1 MESSVLEEKVV
12 HKVMKNVPFGLVVS
26 SEGRERKVYYVNPM
40 AYRMLGYTREE
51 YVEKV
56 QGGWSRFV
64 DIDLRTV
71 MREHHEEILTGE
83 PFELTAL
90 AKMKD
95 GNKKWLSFRVMVSID
110 IISTGVKPV
119 SYITITDAT
128 EKVER
133 NRRYAREREY
143 LRDCA
148 ARDSMTRLL
157 NRGTME
163 ARIRE
168 ELESAAEG
176 QSYAYIAIDLD
187 NFKQINDVYG
197 HWAGDRVIMGMSDIL
212 REVYGNNA
220 RIGRM
225 GGDEF
230 AVFLPDVKDR
240 MRIQDQADEVLR
252 RLRGQKEI
260 IGMAEEPTASIGIA
274 FGPWDGT
281 SFRELYHRADEA
293 LYQVKKEEKNSIAI
307 YTMI

>member
-1 MESSVLEEKVV
+1 MESSVLEEKVF

-26 SEGRERKVYYVNPM
+26 GEGRERKVYYVNQM
-40 AYRMLGYTREE
+40 AYHMLGYTREE
-51 YVEKV
+51 YIKKV
-56 QGGWSRFV
+56 QGGWSRFL
-64 DIDLRTV
+64 DIDLREV
-71 MREHHEEILTGE
+71 MWDHHEEILTGE

-90 AKMKD
+90 TETKD
-95 GNKKWLSFRVMVSID
+95 GNKKWLSFRVMVSMEL
-110 IISTGVKPV
+110 KPV
-119 SYITITDAT
+119 SYITITDVT
-128 EKVER
+128 EKVEK

-143 LRDCA
+143 LKDCA

-163 ARIRE
+163 ERIKE
-168 ELESAAEG
+168 ELEAVEEG
-176 QSYAYIAIDLD
+176 QNYAYIALDLD
-187 NFKQINDVYG
+187 NFKQINDMYG
-197 HWAGDRVIMGMSDIL
+197 HWAGDSIIMGISNIL

-230 AVFLPDVKDR
+230 AVFIPDVKDR
-240 MRIQDQADEVLR
+240 AQIQSQADEVLR
-252 RLRGQKEI
+252 RLRLQKEM

-274 FGPWDGT
+274 FGPEDGR

-293 LYQVKKEEKNSIAI
+293 LYQVKNEEKNSIAI

>member
-1 MESSVLEEKVV
+1 MESSVLEEKVF

-26 SEGRERKVYYVNPM
+26 GEGRERKVYYVNQM
-40 AYRMLGYTREE
+40 AYHMLGYTREE
-51 YVEKV
+51 YIKKV
-56 QGGWSRFV
+56 QGGWSRFL
-64 DIDLRTV
+64 DIDLREV
-71 MREHHEEILTGE
+71 MRDHHEEILTGE

-90 AKMKD
+90 TETKD
-95 GNKKWLSFRVMVSID
+95 GNKKWLSFRVMVSMEL
-110 IISTGVKPV
+110 KPV
-119 SYITITDAT
+119 SYITITDVT
-128 EKVER
+128 EKVEK

-143 LRDCA
+143 LKECA

-163 ARIRE
+163 ERIKE
-168 ELESAAEG
+168 ELEAVEEG
-176 QSYAYIAIDLD
+176 QNYAYIALDLD
-187 NFKQINDVYG
+187 NFKQINDMYG
-197 HWAGDRVIMGMSDIL
+197 HWAGDSIIMGISNIL

-230 AVFLPDVKDR
+230 AVFIPDVKDR
-240 MRIQDQADEVLR
+240 AQIQSQADEVLR
-252 RLRGQKEI
+252 RLRLQKEM

-274 FGPWDGT
+274 FGPEDGR

-293 LYQVKKEEKNSIAI
+293 LYQVKNEEKNSIAI

>member
-90 AKMKD
+90 AKTKD
-95 GNKKWLSFRVMVSID
+95 GNKKWLSFCVMVSID

-119 SYITITDAT
+119 SYITITDVT

-143 LRDCA
+143 LQDCA

-163 ARIRE
+163 ERIRE

-197 HWAGDRVIMGMSDIL
+197 HWAGDRVILGISNIL

-240 MRIQDQADEVLR
+240 ARIQSQADEVLR
-252 RLRGQKEI
+252 RLRGQKEM
-260 IGMAEEPTASIGIA
+260 IGMANEPTASIGIA
-274 FGPWDGT
+274 FGPEDGT

>member
-1 MESSVLEEKVV
+1 MENSVLEEKVF

-26 SEGRERKVYYVNPM
+26 SEGRKRKVYYVNTM
-40 AYRMLGYTREE
+40 AYHMLGYTREE
-51 YVEKV
+51 FIEKV
-56 QGGWSRFV
+56 QDGWSRFV

-83 PFELTAL
+83 SFELTAQTET
-90 AKMKD
+90 KD
-95 GNKKWLSFRVMVSID
+95 GNKKWLSFRVMVSMEL
-110 IISTGVKPV
+110 KPV
-119 SYITITDAT
+119 SYITITDVT
-128 EKVER
+128 EKVEK

-143 LRDCA
+143 LKDCA

-163 ARIRE
+163 ERIKE
-168 ELESAAEG
+168 ELEAVEEG
-176 QSYAYIAIDLD
+176 QNYAYIALDLD
-187 NFKQINDVYG
+187 NFKQINDMYG
-197 HWAGDRVIMGMSDIL
+197 HWAGDSIIMGISNIL

-230 AVFLPDVKDR
+230 AVFIPDVKDR
-240 MRIQDQADEVLR
+240 AQIQSQADEVLR
-252 RLRGQKEI
+252 RLRLQKEM

-274 FGPWDGT
+274 FGPADGR

-293 LYQVKKEEKNSIAI
+293 LYQVKNEEKNSIAI

>member
-1 MESSVLEEKVV
+1 MESSVLEEKVF

-26 SEGRERKVYYVNPM
+26 GEGRERKVYYVNQM
-40 AYRMLGYTREE
+40 AYHMLGYTREE
-51 YVEKV
+51 YIKKV
-56 QGGWSRFV
+56 QGGWSRFL
-64 DIDLRTV
+64 DIDLREV
-71 MREHHEEILTGE
+71 MRDHHEEILTGE

-90 AKMKD
+90 TETKD
-95 GNKKWLSFRVMVSID
+95 GNKKWLSFRVMVSMEL
-110 IISTGVKPV
+110 KPV
-119 SYITITDAT
+119 SYITITDVT
-128 EKVER
+128 EKVEK

-143 LRDCA
+143 LKDCA

-163 ARIRE
+163 ERIKE
-168 ELESAAEG
+168 ELEAVEEG
-176 QSYAYIAIDLD
+176 QNYAYIALDLD
-187 NFKQINDVYG
+187 NFKQINDMYG
-197 HWAGDRVIMGMSDIL
+197 HWAGDSIIMGISNIL

-230 AVFLPDVKDR
+230 AVFIPDVKDR
-240 MRIQDQADEVLR
+240 AQIQSQADEVLR
-252 RLRGQKEI
+252 CLRLQKEM

-274 FGPWDGT
+274 FGPEDGR

-293 LYQVKKEEKNSIAI
+293 LYQVKNEEKNSIAI

>member
-1 MESSVLEEKVV
+1 MENSVLEEKVF

-26 SEGRERKVYYVNPM
+26 GEGRERKVYYVNQM
-40 AYRMLGYTREE
+40 AYHMLGYTREE
-51 YVEKV
+51 YIKKV
-56 QGGWSRFV
+56 QGGWSRFL
-64 DIDLRTV
+64 DIDLREV
-71 MREHHEEILTGE
+71 MRDHHEEILTGE

-90 AKMKD
+90 TETKD
-95 GNKKWLSFRVMVSID
+95 GNKKWLSFRVMVSMEL
-110 IISTGVKPV
+110 KPV
-119 SYITITDAT
+119 SYITITDVT
-128 EKVER
+128 EKVEK

-143 LRDCA
+143 LKDCA

-163 ARIRE
+163 ERIKE
-168 ELESAAEG
+168 ELEAVEER
-176 QSYAYIAIDLD
+176 QNYAYIALDLD
-187 NFKQINDVYG
+187 NFKQINDMYG
-197 HWAGDRVIMGMSDIL
+197 HWAGDSIIMGISNIL

-230 AVFLPDVKDR
+230 AVFIPDVKDR
-240 MRIQDQADEVLR
+240 AQIQSQADEVLR
-252 RLRGQKEI
+252 RLRLQKEM

-274 FGPWDGT
+274 FGPEDGR

-293 LYQVKKEEKNSIAI
+293 LYQVKNEEKNSIAI

>member
-90 AKMKD
+90 AKTKD

-119 SYITITDAT
+119 SYITITDVT

-143 LRDCA
+143 LQDCA

-163 ARIRE
+163 ERIRE

-197 HWAGDRVIMGMSDIL
+197 HWAGDRVIIGMSDIL

-240 MRIQDQADEVLR
+240 ARIQSQADEVLR
-252 RLRGQKEI
+252 RLRGQKEM
-260 IGMAEEPTASIGIA
+260 IGMANEPTASIGIA
-274 FGPWDGT
+274 FGPEDGT

>member
-1 MESSVLEEKVV
+1 MESSVLEEKVF

-26 SEGRERKVYYVNPM
+26 GEGRERKVYYVNQM
-40 AYRMLGYTREE
+40 AYHMLGYTREE
-51 YVEKV
+51 YIKKV
-56 QGGWSRFV
+56 QGGWSRFL
-64 DIDLRTV
+64 DIDLREV
-71 MREHHEEILTGE
+71 MRDHHEEILTGE

-90 AKMKD
+90 TETKD
-95 GNKKWLSFRVMVSID
+95 GNKKWLSFRVMVSMEL
-110 IISTGVKPV
+110 KPV
-119 SYITITDAT
+119 SYITITDVT
-128 EKVER
+128 EKVEK

-143 LRDCA
+143 LKDCA

-163 ARIRE
+163 ERIKE
-168 ELESAAEG
+168 ELEAVEEG
-176 QSYAYIAIDLD
+176 QNYAYIALDLD
-187 NFKQINDVYG
+187 NFKQINDMYG
-197 HWAGDRVIMGMSDIL
+197 HWAGDSIIMGISNIL

-230 AVFLPDVKDR
+230 AVFISDVKDR
-240 MRIQDQADEVLR
+240 AQIQSQADEVLR
-252 RLRGQKEI
+252 RLRLQKEM

-274 FGPWDGT
+274 FGPEDGR

>member
-1 MESSVLEEKVV
+1 MENSVLEEKVF

-26 SEGRERKVYYVNPM
+26 GEGRERKVYYVNQM
-40 AYRMLGYTREE
+40 AYHMLGYTREE
-51 YVEKV
+51 YIKKV
-56 QGGWSRFV
+56 QGGWSRFL
-64 DIDLRTV
+64 DIDLREV
-71 MREHHEEILTGE
+71 MRDHHEEILTGE

-90 AKMKD
+90 TETKD
-95 GNKKWLSFRVMVSID
+95 GNKKWLSFRVMVSMEL
-110 IISTGVKPV
+110 KPV
-119 SYITITDAT
+119 SYITITDVT
-128 EKVER
+128 EKVEK

-143 LRDCA
+143 LKDCA

-163 ARIRE
+163 ERIKE
-168 ELESAAEG
+168 ELEAVEEG
-176 QSYAYIAIDLD
+176 QNYAYIALDLD
-187 NFKQINDVYG
+187 NFKQINDMYG
-197 HWAGDRVIMGMSDIL
+197 HWAGDSIIMGISNIL

-240 MRIQDQADEVLR
+240 AQIQSQADEVLR
-252 RLRGQKEI
+252 RLRLQKEM

-274 FGPWDGT
+274 FGPEDGR

-293 LYQVKKEEKNSIAI
+293 LYQVKNEEKNSIAI

>member
-1 MESSVLEEKVV
+1 MENSVLEEKVF

-26 SEGRERKVYYVNPM
+26 SEGRKRKVYYVNTM
-40 AYRMLGYTREE
+40 AYHMLGYTREE
-51 YVEKV
+51 FIEKV
-56 QGGWSRFV
+56 QDGWSRFV

-83 PFELTAL
+83 SFELTAQTET
-90 AKMKD
+90 KD
-95 GNKKWLSFRVMVSID
+95 GNKKWLSFRVMVSMEL
-110 IISTGVKPV
+110 KPV
-119 SYITITDAT
+119 SYITITDVT
-128 EKVER
+128 EKVEK

-143 LRDCA
+143 LKDCA

-163 ARIRE
+163 ERIKE
-168 ELESAAEG
+168 ELEAVEEG
-176 QSYAYIAIDLD
+176 QNYAYIAPDLD
-187 NFKQINDVYG
+187 NFKQINDMYG
-197 HWAGDRVIMGMSDIL
+197 HWAGDSIIMGISNIL

-230 AVFLPDVKDR
+230 AVFIPDVKDR
-240 MRIQDQADEVLR
+240 AQIQSQADEVLR
-252 RLRGQKEI
+252 RLRLQKEM

-274 FGPWDGT
+274 FGPEDGR

-293 LYQVKKEEKNSIAI
+293 LYQVKNEEKDSIAI

>member
-1 MESSVLEEKVV
+1 MESSVLEEKVF

-26 SEGRERKVYYVNPM
+26 GEGRERKVYYVNQM
-40 AYRMLGYTREE
+40 AYHMLGYTREE
-51 YVEKV
+51 YIKKV
-56 QGGWSRFV
+56 QGGWSRFL
-64 DIDLRTV
+64 DIDLREV
-71 MREHHEEILTGE
+71 MRDHHEEILTGE

-90 AKMKD
+90 TETKD
-95 GNKKWLSFRVMVSID
+95 GNKKWLSFRVMVSMEL
-110 IISTGVKPV
+110 KPV
-119 SYITITDAT
+119 SYITITDVT
-128 EKVER
+128 EKVEK

-143 LRDCA
+143 LKDCA

-163 ARIRE
+163 ERIKE
-168 ELESAAEG
+168 ELEAVEEG
-176 QSYAYIAIDLD
+176 QNYAYIALDLD
-187 NFKQINDVYG
+187 NFKQINDMYG
-197 HWAGDRVIMGMSDIL
+197 HWAGDSIIMGISNIL

-230 AVFLPDVKDR
+230 AVFISDVKDR
-240 MRIQDQADEVLR
+240 AQIQSQADEVLR
-252 RLRGQKEI
+252 RLRLQKEM

-274 FGPWDGT
+274 FGPEDGR

-293 LYQVKKEEKNSIAI
+293 LYQVKNEEKDSIAI

>member
-1 MESSVLEEKVV
+1 MENSVLEEKVF

-26 SEGRERKVYYVNPM
+26 GEGRERKVYYVNQM
-40 AYRMLGYTREE
+40 AYHMLGYTREE
-51 YVEKV
+51 YIKKV
-56 QGGWSRFV
+56 QGGWSRFL
-64 DIDLRTV
+64 DIDLREV
-71 MREHHEEILTGE
+71 MRDHHEEILTGE

-90 AKMKD
+90 TETKD
-95 GNKKWLSFRVMVSID
+95 GNKKWLSFRVMVSMEL
-110 IISTGVKPV
+110 KPV
-119 SYITITDAT
+119 SYITITDVT
-128 EKVER
+128 EKVEK

-143 LRDCA
+143 LKDCA

-163 ARIRE
+163 ERIKE
-168 ELESAAEG
+168 ELEAVEEG
-176 QSYAYIAIDLD
+176 QNYAYIALDLD
-187 NFKQINDVYG
+187 NFKQINDMYG
-197 HWAGDRVIMGMSDIL
+197 HWAGDSIIMGISNIL

-230 AVFLPDVKDR
+230 AVFILDVKDR
-240 MRIQDQADEVLR
+240 VQIQSQADEVLR
-252 RLRGQKEI
+252 RLRLQKEM

-274 FGPWDGT
+274 FGPEDGR

>member
-1 MESSVLEEKVV
+1 MENSVLEEKVF

-26 SEGRERKVYYVNPM
+26 SEGRKRKVYYVNTM
-40 AYRMLGYTREE
+40 AYHMLGYTREE
-51 YVEKV
+51 FIEKV
-56 QGGWSRFV
+56 QDGWSRFV

-83 PFELTAL
+83 SFELTAQTET
-90 AKMKD
+90 KD
-95 GNKKWLSFRVMVSID
+95 GNKKWLSFRVMVSMEL
-110 IISTGVKPV
+110 KPV
-119 SYITITDAT
+119 SYITITDVT
-128 EKVER
+128 EKVEK

-143 LRDCA
+143 LKDCA

-163 ARIRE
+163 ERIKE
-168 ELESAAEG
+168 ELEAVEEG
-176 QSYAYIAIDLD
+176 QNYAYIALDLD
-187 NFKQINDVYG
+187 NFKQINDMYG
-197 HWAGDRVIMGMSDIL
+197 HWAGDSIIMGISNIL

-230 AVFLPDVKDR
+230 AVFIPDVKDR
-240 MRIQDQADEVLR
+240 AQIQSQADEVLR
-252 RLRGQKEI
+252 RLRLQKEM

-274 FGPWDGT
+274 FGPEDGR

>member
-1 MESSVLEEKVV
+1 MESSVLEEKVF

-26 SEGRERKVYYVNPM
+26 GEGRERKVYYVNQM
-40 AYRMLGYTREE
+40 AYHMLGYTREE
-51 YVEKV
+51 YIKKV
-56 QGGWSRFV
+56 QGGWSQFL
-64 DIDLRTV
+64 DIDLREV
-71 MREHHEEILTGE
+71 MRDHHEEILTGE

-90 AKMKD
+90 TETKD
-95 GNKKWLSFRVMVSID
+95 GNKKWLSFRVMVSMEL
-110 IISTGVKPV
+110 KPV
-119 SYITITDAT
+119 SYITITDVT
-128 EKVER
+128 EKVEK

-143 LRDCA
+143 LKDCA

-163 ARIRE
+163 ERIKE
-168 ELESAAEG
+168 ELEAVEEG
-176 QSYAYIAIDLD
+176 QNYAYIALDLD
-187 NFKQINDVYG
+187 NFKQINDMYG
-197 HWAGDRVIMGMSDIL
+197 HWAGDSIIMGISNIL

-230 AVFLPDVKDR
+230 AVFIPDVKDR
-240 MRIQDQADEVLR
+240 AQIQSQADEVLR
-252 RLRGQKEI
+252 CLRLQKEM

-274 FGPWDGT
+274 FGPADGR

-293 LYQVKKEEKNSIAI
+293 LYQVKNEEKNSIAI

>member
-1 MESSVLEEKVV
+1 MESSVLEEKVF

-26 SEGRERKVYYVNPM
+26 GEGRERKVYYVNQM
-40 AYRMLGYTREE
+40 AYHMLGYTREE
-51 YVEKV
+51 YIKKV
-56 QGGWSRFV
+56 QGGWSRFL
-64 DIDLRTV
+64 DIDLREV
-71 MREHHEEILTGE
+71 MRDHHEEILTGE

-90 AKMKD
+90 TETKD
-95 GNKKWLSFRVMVSID
+95 GNKKWLSFRVMVSMEL
-110 IISTGVKPV
+110 KPV
-119 SYITITDAT
+119 SYITITDVT
-128 EKVER
+128 EKVEK

-143 LRDCA
+143 LKDCA

-163 ARIRE
+163 ERIKE
-168 ELESAAEG
+168 ELEAVEEG
-176 QSYAYIAIDLD
+176 QNYAYIALDLD
-187 NFKQINDVYG
+187 NFKQINDMYG
-197 HWAGDRVIMGMSDIL
+197 HWAGDSIIMGISNIL

-230 AVFLPDVKDR
+230 AVFIPDVKDR
-240 MRIQDQADEVLR
+240 AQIQSQADEVLR
-252 RLRGQKEI
+252 RLRLQKEM

-274 FGPWDGT
+274 FGPEDGR

>member
-1 MESSVLEEKVV
+1 MESSVLEEKVF
-12 HKVMKNVPFGLVVS
+12 HKVMKNIPFGLVVS
-26 SEGRERKVYYVNPM
+26 SEGRERRVYYVNPM

-51 YVEKV
+51 YIEKV

-64 DIDLRTV
+64 DIDMRAV
-71 MREHHEEILTGE
+71 MRDYHREILAGE
-83 PFELTAL
+83 PFEVTAL
-90 AKMKD
+90 AQMKN
-95 GNKKWLSFRVMVSID
+95 GNKKWLSFRVMVSMEL
-110 IISTGVKPV
+110 KPV
-119 SYITITDAT
+119 SYITITDVT
-128 EKVER
+128 EKVEK

-143 LRDCA
+143 LRDAA
-148 ARDSMTRLL
+148 ARDSMTRLF

-163 ARIRE
+163 ERIE
-168 ELESAAEG
+168 EEIESMEEG
-176 QSYAYIAIDLD
+176 QYYAYIAIDLD

-197 HWAGDRVIMGMSDIL
+197 HWVGDRVILGISNIL

-230 AVFLPDVKDR
+230 AVFLLDVKDR
-240 MRIQDQADEVLR
+240 ARIQSQADEVLR
-252 RLRGQKEI
+252 RLRGQKEM
-260 IGMAEEPTASIGIA
+260 IGMANEPTASIGIA
-274 FGPWDGT
+274 FGPEDGT

>member
-1 MESSVLEEKVV
+1 MESSVLEEKVF

-26 SEGRERKVYYVNPM
+26 GEGRERKVYYVNQM
-40 AYRMLGYTREE
+40 AYHMLGYTREE
-51 YVEKV
+51 YIKKV
-56 QGGWSRFV
+56 QGGWSQFL
-64 DIDLRTV
+64 DIDLREV
-71 MREHHEEILTGE
+71 MRDHHEEILTGE

-90 AKMKD
+90 TETKD
-95 GNKKWLSFRVMVSID
+95 GNKKWLSFRVMVSMEL
-110 IISTGVKPV
+110 KPV
-119 SYITITDAT
+119 SYITITDVT
-128 EKVER
+128 EKVEK

-143 LRDCA
+143 LKDCA

-163 ARIRE
+163 ERIKE
-168 ELESAAEG
+168 ELEAVEEG
-176 QSYAYIAIDLD
+176 QNYAYIALDLD
-187 NFKQINDVYG
+187 NFKQINDMYG
-197 HWAGDRVIMGMSDIL
+197 HWAGDSIIMGISNIL

-230 AVFLPDVKDR
+230 AVFIPDVKDR
-240 MRIQDQADEVLR
+240 AQIQSQADEVLR
-252 RLRGQKEI
+252 RLRLQKEM

-274 FGPWDGT
+274 FGPADGR

-293 LYQVKKEEKNSIAI
+293 LYQVKNEEKNSIAI

>member
-90 AKMKD
+90 AKTKD
-95 GNKKWLSFRVMVSID
+95 GDKKWLSFRVMVSID

-119 SYITITDAT
+119 SYITITDVT

-143 LRDCA
+143 LQDCA

-163 ARIRE
+163 ERIGE

-197 HWAGDRVIMGMSDIL
+197 HWAGDCVIMGMSDIL

-240 MRIQDQADEVLR
+240 ARIQSQADEVLR
-252 RLRGQKEI
+252 RLRGQKEM
-260 IGMAEEPTASIGIA
+260 IGMANEPTASIGIA
-274 FGPWDGT
+274 FGPEDGT

>member
-1 MESSVLEEKVV
+1 MESSVLEEKVF

-26 SEGRERKVYYVNPM
+26 GEGRERKVYYVNQM
-40 AYRMLGYTREE
+40 AYHMLGYTREE
-51 YVEKV
+51 YIKKV
-56 QGGWSRFV
+56 QGGWSRFL
-64 DIDLRTV
+64 DIDLREV
-71 MREHHEEILTGE
+71 MRDHHEEILTGE

-90 AKMKD
+90 TETKD
-95 GNKKWLSFRVMVSID
+95 GNKKWLSFRVMVSMEL
-110 IISTGVKPV
+110 KPV
-119 SYITITDAT
+119 SYITITDVT
-128 EKVER
+128 EKVEK

-143 LRDCA
+143 LKDCA

-163 ARIRE
+163 ERIKE
-168 ELESAAEG
+168 ELEAVEEG
-176 QSYAYIAIDLD
+176 QNYAYIALDLD
-187 NFKQINDVYG
+187 NFKQINDMYG
-197 HWAGDRVIMGMSDIL
+197 HWAGDSIIMGISNIL

-230 AVFLPDVKDR
+230 AVFIPDVKDR
-240 MRIQDQADEVLR
+240 AQIQSQADEVLR
-252 RLRGQKEI
+252 RLRLQKEM

-274 FGPWDGT
+274 FGPEDGR

-293 LYQVKKEEKNSIAI
+293 LYQVKNEEKDSIAI

>member
-1 MESSVLEEKVV
+1 MENSVLEEKVF

-26 SEGRERKVYYVNPM
+26 SEGRKRKVYYVNTM
-40 AYRMLGYTREE
+40 AYHMLGYTREE
-51 YVEKV
+51 FIEKV
-56 QGGWSRFV
+56 QDGWSRFV

-83 PFELTAL
+83 SFELTAL
-90 AKMKD
+90 TETKD
-95 GNKKWLSFRVMVSID
+95 GNKKWLSFRVMVSMEL
-110 IISTGVKPV
+110 KPV
-119 SYITITDAT
+119 SYITITDVT
-128 EKVER
+128 EKVEK

-143 LRDCA
+143 LKDCA

-163 ARIRE
+163 ERIKE
-168 ELESAAEG
+168 ELEAVEEG
-176 QSYAYIAIDLD
+176 QNYAYIALDLD
-187 NFKQINDVYG
+187 NFKQINDMYG
-197 HWAGDRVIMGMSDIL
+197 HWAGDSIIMGISNIL

-230 AVFLPDVKDR
+230 AVFIPDVKDR
-240 MRIQDQADEVLR
+240 AQIQSQADEVLR
-252 RLRGQKEI
+252 RLRLQKEM

-274 FGPWDGT
+274 FGPEDGR

-293 LYQVKKEEKNSIAI
+293 LYQVKNEEKNSIAI

>member
-1 MESSVLEEKVV
+1 MESLVLEEKVF

-26 SEGRERKVYYVNPM
+26 GEGRERKVYYVNQM
-40 AYRMLGYTREE
+40 AYHMLGYTREE
-51 YVEKV
+51 YIKKV
-56 QGGWSRFV
+56 QGGWSRFL
-64 DIDLRTV
+64 DIDLREV
-71 MREHHEEILTGE
+71 MRDHHEEILTGE

-90 AKMKD
+90 TETKD
-95 GNKKWLSFRVMVSID
+95 GNKKWLSFRVMVSMEL
-110 IISTGVKPV
+110 KPV
-119 SYITITDAT
+119 SYITITDVT
-128 EKVER
+128 EKVEK

-143 LRDCA
+143 LKDCA

-163 ARIRE
+163 ERIKE
-168 ELESAAEG
+168 ELEAVEEG
-176 QSYAYIAIDLD
+176 QNYAYIALDLD
-187 NFKQINDVYG
+187 NFKQINDMYG
-197 HWAGDRVIMGMSDIL
+197 HWAGDSIIMGISNIL

-230 AVFLPDVKDR
+230 AVFIPDVKDR
-240 MRIQDQADEVLR
+240 AQIQSQADEVLR
-252 RLRGQKEI
+252 RLRLQKEM

-274 FGPWDGT
+274 FGPEDGR
-281 SFRELYHRADEA
+281 SFRELYHRADAA

>member
-1 MESSVLEEKVV
+1 MESSVLEEKVF

-26 SEGRERKVYYVNPM
+26 GEGRERKVYYVNQM
-40 AYRMLGYTREE
+40 AYHMLGYTREE
-51 YVEKV
+51 YIKKV
-56 QGGWSRFV
+56 QGGWSRFL
-64 DIDLRTV
+64 DIDLREV
-71 MREHHEEILTGE
+71 MRDHHEEILTGE

-90 AKMKD
+90 TETKD
-95 GNKKWLSFRVMVSID
+95 GNKKWLSFCVMVSMEL
-110 IISTGVKPV
+110 KPV
-119 SYITITDAT
+119 SYITITDVT
-128 EKVER
+128 EKVEK

-143 LRDCA
+143 LKDCA

-163 ARIRE
+163 ERIKE
-168 ELESAAEG
+168 ELEAVEEG
-176 QSYAYIAIDLD
+176 QNYAYIALDLD
-187 NFKQINDVYG
+187 NFKQINDMYG
-197 HWAGDRVIMGMSDIL
+197 HWAGDSIIMGISNIL

-230 AVFLPDVKDR
+230 AVFIPDVKDR
-240 MRIQDQADEVLR
+240 VQIQSQADEVLH
-252 RLRGQKEI
+252 RLRFQKEM

-274 FGPWDGT
+274 FGPEDGR

>member
-1 MESSVLEEKVV
+1 MESSVLEEKVFR
-12 HKVMKNVPFGLVVS
+12 KVMKNVPFGLVVS
-26 SEGRERKVYYVNPM
+26 GEGRERKVYYVNQM
-40 AYRMLGYTREE
+40 AYHMLGYTREE
-51 YVEKV
+51 YIKKV
-56 QGGWSRFV
+56 QGGWSRFL
-64 DIDLRTV
+64 DIDLREV
-71 MREHHEEILTGE
+71 MRDHHEEILTGE

-90 AKMKD
+90 TETKD
-95 GNKKWLSFRVMVSID
+95 GNKKWLSFRVMVSMEL
-110 IISTGVKPV
+110 KPV
-119 SYITITDAT
+119 SYITITDVT
-128 EKVER
+128 EKVEK

-143 LRDCA
+143 LKDCA

-163 ARIRE
+163 ERIKE
-168 ELESAAEG
+168 ELEAVEEG
-176 QSYAYIAIDLD
+176 QNYAYIALDLD
-187 NFKQINDVYG
+187 NFKQINDMYG
-197 HWAGDRVIMGMSDIL
+197 HWAGDSIIMGISNIL

-230 AVFLPDVKDR
+230 AVFIPDVKDR
-240 MRIQDQADEVLR
+240 AQIQSQADEVLR
-252 RLRGQKEI
+252 RLRLQKEM

-274 FGPWDGT
+274 FGPEDGR

>member
-1 MESSVLEEKVV
+1 MESSVLEEKVF

-26 SEGRERKVYYVNPM
+26 GEGRERKVYYVNQM
-40 AYRMLGYTREE
+40 AYHMLGYTREE
-51 YVEKV
+51 YIKKV
-56 QGGWSRFV
+56 QGGWSRFL
-64 DIDLRTV
+64 DIDLREV
-71 MREHHEEILTGE
+71 MRDHHEEILTGE

-90 AKMKD
+90 TETKD
-95 GNKKWLSFRVMVSID
+95 GNKKWLSFRVMVSMEL
-110 IISTGVKPV
+110 KPV
-119 SYITITDAT
+119 SYITITDVT
-128 EKVER
+128 EKVEK

-143 LRDCA
+143 LKDCA

-163 ARIRE
+163 ERIKE
-168 ELESAAEG
+168 ELEAVEEG
-176 QSYAYIAIDLD
+176 QNYAYIALDLD
-187 NFKQINDVYG
+187 NFKQINDMYG
-197 HWAGDRVIMGMSDIL
+197 HWAGDSIIMGISNIL

-230 AVFLPDVKDR
+230 AVFIPDVKDR
-240 MRIQDQADEVLR
+240 AQIQSQADEVLR
-252 RLRGQKEI
+252 RLRLQKEM

-274 FGPWDGT
+274 FGPEDGR

-293 LYQVKKEEKNSIAI
+293 LYQVKNEEKNSIAI

>member
-1 MESSVLEEKVV
+1 MESSVLEEKVF

-26 SEGRERKVYYVNPM
+26 GEGRERKVYYVNQM
-40 AYRMLGYTREE
+40 AYHMLGYTREE
-51 YVEKV
+51 YIKKV
-56 QGGWSRFV
+56 QGGWSRFL
-64 DIDLRTV
+64 DIDLREV
-71 MREHHEEILTGE
+71 MRDHHEEILTGE

-90 AKMKD
+90 TETKD
-95 GNKKWLSFRVMVSID
+95 GNKKWLSFRVMVSMEL
-110 IISTGVKPV
+110 KPV
-119 SYITITDAT
+119 SYITITDVT
-128 EKVER
+128 EKVEK

-143 LRDCA
+143 LKDCA

-163 ARIRE
+163 ERIKE
-168 ELESAAEG
+168 ELEAVEEG
-176 QSYAYIAIDLD
+176 QNYAYIALDLD
-187 NFKQINDVYG
+187 NFKQINDMYG
-197 HWAGDRVIMGMSDIL
+197 HWAGDSIIMGISNIL

-230 AVFLPDVKDR
+230 AVFISDVKDR
-240 MRIQDQADEVLR
+240 AQIQSQADEVLR
-252 RLRGQKEI
+252 RLRLQKEM

-274 FGPWDGT
+274 FGPEDGR

-293 LYQVKKEEKNSIAI
+293 LYQVKNEEENSIAI

>member
-1 MESSVLEEKVV
+1 MESSVLEEKVF

-26 SEGRERKVYYVNPM
+26 GEGRERKVYYVNQM
-40 AYRMLGYTREE
+40 AYHMLGYTREE
-51 YVEKV
+51 YIKKV
-56 QGGWSRFV
+56 QGGWSRFL
-64 DIDLRTV
+64 DIDLREV
-71 MREHHEEILTGE
+71 MRDHHEEILTGE

-90 AKMKD
+90 TETKD
-95 GNKKWLSFRVMVSID
+95 GNKKWLSFRVMVSMEL
-110 IISTGVKPV
+110 KPV
-119 SYITITDAT
+119 SYITITDVT
-128 EKVER
+128 EKVEK

-143 LRDCA
+143 LKDCA

-163 ARIRE
+163 ERIKE
-168 ELESAAEG
+168 ELEAVEEG
-176 QSYAYIAIDLD
+176 QNYAYIALDLD
-187 NFKQINDVYG
+187 NFKQINDMYG
-197 HWAGDRVIMGMSDIL
+197 HWAGDSIIMGISNIL

-230 AVFLPDVKDR
+230 AVFIPDVKDR
-240 MRIQDQADEVLR
+240 AQIQSQADEVLR
-252 RLRGQKEI
+252 CLRLQKEM

-274 FGPWDGT
+274 FGPEDGR

-293 LYQVKKEEKNSIAI
+293 LYQVKNEEKDSIAI

>member
-1 MESSVLEEKVV
+1 MENSVLEEKVF

-26 SEGRERKVYYVNPM
+26 SEGRKRKVYYVNTM
-40 AYRMLGYTREE
+40 AYHMLGYTREE
-51 YVEKV
+51 FIEKV
-56 QGGWSRFV
+56 QDGWSRFV

-83 PFELTAL
+83 SFELTAQTET
-90 AKMKD
+90 KD
-95 GNKKWLSFRVMVSID
+95 GNKKWLSFRVMVSMEL
-110 IISTGVKPV
+110 KPV
-119 SYITITDAT
+119 SYITITDVT
-128 EKVER
+128 EKVEK

-143 LRDCA
+143 LKDCA

-163 ARIRE
+163 ERIKE
-168 ELESAAEG
+168 ELEAVEEG
-176 QSYAYIAIDLD
+176 QNYAYIALDLD
-187 NFKQINDVYG
+187 NFKQINDMYG
-197 HWAGDRVIMGMSDIL
+197 HWAGDSIIMGISNIL

-230 AVFLPDVKDR
+230 AVFIPDVKDR
-240 MRIQDQADEVLR
+240 AQIQSQADEVLR
-252 RLRGQKEI
+252 RLRLQKEM

-274 FGPWDGT
+274 FGPEDGR

-293 LYQVKKEEKNSIAI
+293 LYQVKNEEKDSIAI

>member
-1 MESSVLEEKVV
+1 MENSVLEEKVF

-26 SEGRERKVYYVNPM
+26 GEGRERKVYYVNQM
-40 AYRMLGYTREE
+40 AYHMLGYTREE
-51 YVEKV
+51 YIKKV
-56 QGGWSRFV
+56 QGGWSRFL
-64 DIDLRTV
+64 DIDLREV
-71 MREHHEEILTGE
+71 MRDHHEEILTGE

-90 AKMKD
+90 TETKD
-95 GNKKWLSFRVMVSID
+95 GNKKWLSFRVMVSMEL
-110 IISTGVKPV
+110 KPV
-119 SYITITDAT
+119 SYITITDVT
-128 EKVER
+128 EKVEK

-143 LRDCA
+143 LKDCA

-163 ARIRE
+163 ERIKE
-168 ELESAAEG
+168 ELEAVEEG
-176 QSYAYIAIDLD
+176 QNYAYIALDLD
-187 NFKQINDVYG
+187 NFKQINDMYG
-197 HWAGDRVIMGMSDIL
+197 HWAGDSIIMGISNIL

-230 AVFLPDVKDR
+230 AVFISDVKDR
-240 MRIQDQADEVLR
+240 AQIQSQADEVLR
-252 RLRGQKEI
+252 RLRLQKEM

-274 FGPWDGT
+274 FGPEDGR

-293 LYQVKKEEKNSIAI
+293 LYQVKNEEKNSIAI